1 MKCSGKMCL
10 IIIVK
15 VTKNKGFTLS
25 VEDTLFEKP
34 QATPPAVL
42 GLIQLIWWRN
52 PWQCIQTFSY
62 SFLYL
67 HMYVF
72 KKRWSDFCIF
82 RENSWFY
89 ISSIAFFPN
98 RYSLTR
104 FTVEK
109 PMKLCL
115 RKRILLIHLI
125 FFGVLQKFYR
135 T

>member
-34 QATPPAVL
+34 QAAPP
-42 GLIQLIWWRN
+42 WWRN
-52 PWQCIQTFSY
+52 PWQQTSMYSNILILIFIFAHICIQKT
-62 SFLYL
+62 
-67 HMYVF
+67 VV
-72 KKRWSDFCIF
+72 RFCIF
-82 RENSWFY
+82 GENSWFY

-104 FTVEK
+104 FTVK
-109 PMKLCL
+109 NPMKLCL
-115 RKRILLIHLI
+115 RKSILLIHLI
-125 FFGVLQKFYR
+125 FLGVLQKFYR

>member
-1 MKCSGKMCL
+1 MCL

-34 QATPPAVL
+34 QAAPPAVL
-42 GLIQLIWWRN
+42 GLRQLIWWRN
-52 PWQCIQTFSY
+52 PWHQTSMY
-62 SFLYL
+62 SNILILIFIFAQ
-67 HMYVF
+67 YVF

-82 RENSWFY
+82 WENSWFY

-125 FFGVLQKFYR
+125 FLGVLQKFYR